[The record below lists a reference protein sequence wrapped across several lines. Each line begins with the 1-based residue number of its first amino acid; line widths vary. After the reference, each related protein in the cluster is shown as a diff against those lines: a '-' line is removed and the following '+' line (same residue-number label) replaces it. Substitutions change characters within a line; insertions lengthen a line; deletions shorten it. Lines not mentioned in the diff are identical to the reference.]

1 MTITY
6 AVEPNLSAD
15 SYIDILKR
23 STLALRRPV
32 DRRDIMEKMVAEADL
47 IVTARYEADELVGI
61 ARSLTDFAYCTYLSD
76 LAVDVRRQKQGI
88 GRELIERT
96 HDAAG
101 RHTTLILIAA
111 PAAVDYYAKIGMQH
125 NERCWVSRRMVE

>member
-1 MTITY
+1 MTISY
-6 AVEPNLSAD
+6 AVEPDLSVDA
-15 SYIDILKR
+15 YIDILMR

-32 DRRDIMEKMVAEADL
+32 DKRHIMERMIAEADL
-47 IVTARYEADELVGI
+47 IVTARDDGGALVGLS
-61 ARSLTDFAYCTYLSD
+61 RSLTDFAYCTYLSD

-101 RHTTLILIAA
+101 RHTTVILIAA
-111 PAAVDYYAKIGMQH
+111 PAAKDYYAKIGMQH
-125 NERCWVSRRMVE
+125 NERCWVSRRIAE